1 MVSCY
6 LNCCSLLF
14 LVGFRHLGF
23 GILDFLGGKSC
34 QLSAQMLDADDLGQG
49 LSYQLFA
56 IHIFF
61 GLAGSTIATMSAPC
75 RQRSPYQ
82 ESNRSCWCTPQK
94 KLTYPLKDDGWKT
107 IVLLKWSLFRV
118 NIPLA
123 FQRGN
128 LGASPQQLAWLQDL
142 QLCATC
148 PVFFAARTCVV
159 GYQNGYKDG

>member
-1 MVSCY
+1 M
-6 LNCCSLLF
+6 LLVDNG
-14 LVGFRHLGF
+14 LPTKNQTVPVGVLP
-23 GILDFLGGKSC
+23 K
-34 QLSAQMLDADDLGQG
+34 
-49 LSYQLFA
+49 
-56 IHIFF
+56 
-61 GLAGSTIATMSAPC
+61 
-75 RQRSPYQ
+75 
-82 ESNRSCWCTPQK
+82 K